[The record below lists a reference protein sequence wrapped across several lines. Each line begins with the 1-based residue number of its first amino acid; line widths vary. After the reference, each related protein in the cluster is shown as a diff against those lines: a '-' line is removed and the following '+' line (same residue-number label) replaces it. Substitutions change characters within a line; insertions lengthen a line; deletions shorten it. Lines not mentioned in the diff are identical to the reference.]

1 MTSSAV
7 EIERKY
13 IIKLPKLSELRSMPE
28 YTESEIEQIY
38 LDAPKGETLRIR
50 RRTWQGRVE
59 YIETRK
65 IRIDKMSATEL
76 ERSLTPEEY
85 SALSERRLRGT
96 LPIYKTRYTFR
107 YEGQTFEL
115 DVYPRWQ
122 RTCIME
128 TELPTRDTAVKFPE
142 FIEIIREVTGIKEYS
157 NAGMS
162 RAFPDEDT

>member
-13 IIKLPKLSELRSMPE
+13 IIKLPEMSVLRAMPE

-38 LDAPKGETLRIR
+38 LDSPKGETLRIR
-50 RRTWQGRVE
+50 RRTWQGRHE

-65 IRIDKMSATEL
+65 IRIDKMSSTEL
-76 ERSLTPEEY
+76 ERKLTPKEY
-85 SALSERRLRGT
+85 SNLAERRLEGT
-96 LPIYKTRYTFR
+96 VPIYKTRHTFR

-115 DVYPRWQ
+115 DVYPQWQ
-122 RTCIME
+122 HTCIME
-128 TELPTRDTAVKFPE
+128 TELPTRDTAVTFPE
-142 FIEIIREVTGIKEYS
+142 FIKVIREVTGIREYS